1 MKRWLDRYVAKV
13 PVKGGYMNIRPQ
25 MIIITSNYH
34 PRDIWEDEMT
44 YKAIERRCKIVH
56 FPNGPLVQAFKE
68 RLVEAN
74 PVVESVL
81 GKRQR
86 EEDLKM
92 MGVEEEELMQA
103 MDEGIDEDSIAM
115 QKEEELTVVLG
126 VTTDEHVQ
134 KGVFIDSFGI
144 ERPIGHLGVYAPGF
158 RPNK

>member
-13 PVKGGYMNIRPQ
+13 PVKGGYMTIRPQ

-44 YKAIERRCKIVH
+44 FKAIERRCKIVH
-56 FPNGPLVQAFKE
+56 FPSGPLVQAFKQ

-86 EEDLKM
+86 EEDLRM
-92 MGVEEEELMQA
+92 MGVEEQELIDLQ
-103 MDEGIDEDSIAM
+103 DEGIDEDSLAM
-115 QKEEELTVVLG
+115 QAENELTLVVG
-126 VTTDEHVQ
+126 ATTDEHV
-134 KGVFIDSFGI
+134 
-144 ERPIGHLGVYAPGF
+144 ERGGLS
-158 RPNK
+158 